1 MEQDMVIRSW
11 KWFRSIPLLIAIGG
25 WFFLM
30 AASASR
36 QIQGS
41 ENCRRI

>member
-11 KWFRSIPLLIAIGG
+11 IPKHSPADCHRG